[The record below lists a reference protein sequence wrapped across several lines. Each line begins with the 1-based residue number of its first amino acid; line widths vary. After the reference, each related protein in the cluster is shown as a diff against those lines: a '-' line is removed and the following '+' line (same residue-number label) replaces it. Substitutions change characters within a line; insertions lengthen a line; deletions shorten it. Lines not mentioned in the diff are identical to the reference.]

1 MTEEA
6 VKKIVYAIRVLV
18 QQAKLRDRLYG
29 AEVSLGTFGTES
41 VIQEYAFQAEAL
53 RHTAEILTNMIEE

>member
-6 VKKIVYAIRVLV
+6 VKKISYAIRVLE

-29 AEVSLGTFGTES
+29 AEVSLGNEEAA
-41 VIQEYAFQAEAL
+41 QEYATQAEAL
-53 RHTAEILTNMIEE
+53 RHTAAVLTDLLEE